1 MKTDIYTLAHEIK
14 NPLCVV
20 KGYLEM
26 MDKENFE
33 RYREIIKNEVN
44 DSIEILDSYLEFN
57 KLSLEKEEM
66 DLNILLID
74 IKKSMQEYLKK
85 KGIHLKIS
93 LIDEDVYL
101 EADYNKLKQVF
112 HNIIKNSMESSS
124 KNIWIFYEMMY
135 DKVVIT
141 IQNDGERISSD
152 CLNKIGNNY
161 SNKILGN
168 GIGLTLS
175 KEIIKL
181 HNGKIEYFNN
191 EKKGISTIITL
202 YLN

>member
-26 MDKENFE
+26 MNKGNFE
-33 RYREIIKNEVN
+33 RYREIIKNEVD
-44 DSIEILDSYLEFN
+44 DSIEILDNYLEFN

-66 DLNILLID
+66 DLNVLLMD

-85 KGIHLKIS
+85 KGIHLNIS
-93 LIDEDVYL
+93 LIDDDVYF